1 MADMPVP
8 LAQTVPSVP
17 SVQSMLGCA
26 EPTLPLLEIDGDL
39 VGSGTSAATEVV
51 QVDADS
57 GDEWLKELLTVPPQ
71 TVPRNDVDHI
81 EAAIFLEELLMCH
94 QAPAVPAPIAPTIAD
109 VLAVSEVPAISR
121 HSGVLASSSTTSS
134 RCGVQVS
141 PHSAGS
147 STVSEHS
154 GIQTSPSAAS
164 SSMVCKAQSVQ
175 SVRSGVLVGLM
186 DQRPKRYWDEFV
198 LFAESVGPL
207 PALTPP
213 DRHAVRWEL
222 PTDEPEF
229 SAVVHATRR
238 LAAWYSSMKPI
249 IFKIGIAAE
258 PEHRFWNP
266 EFGYHWEREWHF
278 MEVQSRGPAQEMRK
292 LETSLISSLG
302 RLDGCRNVKP
312 GGEGVRADRTHICFQ
327 YMVVASC
334 ASGLGQQKDW
344 SLLCALQKH

>member
-1 MADMPVP
+1 
-8 LAQTVPSVP
+8 
-17 SVQSMLGCA
+17 MLGLA

-51 QVDADS
+51 QVDSDS
-57 GDEWLKELLTVPPQ
+57 GDEWLRELLTVPPQ
-71 TVPRNDVDHI
+71 TVPRNNVDHI

-94 QAPAVPAPIAPTIAD
+94 QAPSIAESLPPAAPAPIAPTIAD
-109 VLAVSEVPAISR
+109 VLAVSEVPALSR
-121 HSGVLASSSTTSS
+121 HSGVLASSST
-134 RCGVQVS
+134 VS
-141 PHSAGS
+141 K
-147 STVSEHS
+147 HS

-175 SVRSGVLVGLM
+175 SVRSGVRQVGLI
-186 DQRPKRYWDEFV
+186 DQRPKLYWDEFV
-198 LFAESVGPL
+198 RIAESVGPL

-213 DRHAVRWEL
+213 DRHGVRWEL
-222 PTDEPEF
+222 PEDEPEF
-229 SAVVHATRR
+229 SGHVHATRR

-249 IFKIGIAAE
+249 IFKIGIAAQ

-292 LETSLISSLG
+292 LETCLISSLG

-312 GGEGVRADRTHICFQ
+312 GGEGVRADRTHNCFQ